1 MMFGLDSSDVP
12 SLLGVALGVFSF
24 ALLVA
29 AATIYVWHRRRPK
42 ASLPDGWLTDDMVQ
56 QIIDLGVLS
65 ERQVPEEALDLKEVA
80 QEEERF
86 WSETWDE
93 PERYWE

>member
-1 MMFGLDSSDVP
+1 M
-12 SLLGVALGVFSF
+12 
-24 ALLVA
+24 
-29 AATIYVWHRRRPK
+29 I
-42 ASLPDGWLTDDMVQ
+42 Q
-56 QIIDLGVLS
+56 QIIDLGALS
-65 ERQVPEEALDLKEVA
+65 ERQVPEDALDLEEVA

>member
-1 MMFGLDSSDVP
+1 MPILDLSDLP
-12 SLLGVALGVFSF
+12 NLLGVALGVLSL

-29 AATIYVWHRRRPK
+29 AATIYIWHRLRPK
-42 ASLPDGWLTDDMVQ
+42 APPPDGWLTDDMVH
-56 QIIDLGVLS
+56 QIIDIGVLS
-65 ERQVPEEALDLKEVA
+65 ERQVPEEALDLEEVA

>member
-1 MMFGLDSSDVP
+1 LDLTHFP
-12 SLLGVALGVFSF
+12 NLLGLALGVFSL

-29 AATIYVWHRRRPK
+29 AATIYVVRLRGK
-42 ASLPDGWLTDDMVQ
+42 APPPDGWMTDDMVQ

-65 ERQVPEEALDLKEVA
+65 ERQVPEEALDLEEVA

>member
-1 MMFGLDSSDVP
+1 MPDLTD
-12 SLLGVALGVFSF
+12 LLGLALGVFSF

-29 AATIYVWHRRRPK
+29 AATIYVWHRRRPR
-42 ASLPDGWLTDDMVQ
+42 ATPPDGWLTDDMVH

>member
-1 MMFGLDSSDVP
+1 MAQTD
-12 SLLGVALGVFSF
+12 LLGMALGAFSL

-29 AATIYVWHRRRPK
+29 AATMFVRHRFRRK
-42 ASLPDGWLTDDMVQ
+42 APLSDGWLTDDMVQ

-65 ERQVPEEALDLKEVA
+65 ERQVPEDALDLEEVA
-80 QEEERF
+80 KEEERF

>member
-1 MMFGLDSSDVP
+1 MSSNLL
-12 SLLGVALGVFSF
+12 SLALGVFSL

-29 AATIYVWHRRRPK
+29 AATIYVVRLRGK
-42 ASLPDGWLTDDMVQ
+42 ASPPDGWMTDDMVQ
-56 QIIDLGVLS
+56 QIIDLGALS
-65 ERQVPEEALDLKEVA
+65 ERQVPEEALDLEEVA
-80 QEEERF
+80 HEEERF

>member
-1 MMFGLDSSDVP
+1 MQAPD
-12 SLLGVALGVFSF
+12 LLGMAIGVFSL

-29 AATIYVWHRRRPK
+29 AATIYVWLRFRRK
-42 ASLPDGWLTDDMVQ
+42 APPPDGWLTDEMIQ
-56 QIIDLGVLS
+56 QIIDLGALS
-65 ERQVPEEALDLKEVA
+65 ERQVPEDALDLEEVA